1 MTPELE
7 FYYNNRF
14 MMMSSQ
20 GWLDLVEDV
29 KEMVNTYNNV
39 TTINSVDEFHKRQ
52 GQIDILN
59 WILNLRDLSEKTYEE
74 LNESII

>member
-1 MTPELE
+1 MTPELQK
-7 FYYNNRF
+7 YYNERF
-14 MMMSSQ
+14 TMMSSQ

-59 WILNLRDLSEKTYEE
+59 WILNLRELSEKTYEE
-74 LNESII
+74 LDESII

>member
-1 MTPELE
+1 MDKELE
-7 FYYNNRF
+7 KYYTDRF
-14 MMMSSQ
+14 TMMSSQ

-29 KEMVNTYNNV
+29 KEMIATYNNV

>member
-1 MTPELE
+1 MTPDLE

-29 KEMVNTYNNV
+29 KQMVDTYNNV
-39 TTINSVDEFHKRQ
+39 ITINSVDEFHKRQ
-52 GQIDILN
+52 GQLDILN

>member
-7 FYYNNRF
+7 KYYNERF
-14 MMMSSQ
+14 TMMSSQ
-20 GWLDLVEDV
+20 GWLDLIEDV
-29 KEMVNTYNNV
+29 KEMIATYNNV

-59 WILNLRDLSEKTYEE
+59 WVLNLKELSEKTYEE
-74 LNESII
+74 LNESFI

>member
-7 FYYNNRF
+7 KYYYERF
-14 MMMSSQ
+14 SMMSSQ

-29 KEMVNTYNNV
+29 KEMIATYNNV
-39 TTINSVDEFHKRQ
+39 TSINSVDEFHKRQ

-59 WILNLRDLSEKTYEE
+59 WMLNLKELSEKTYEE
-74 LNESII
+74 LNESFI

>member
-7 FYYNNRF
+7 KYYNERF
-14 MMMSSQ
+14 TMMSSQ
-20 GWLDLVEDV
+20 GWLDLIEDV
-29 KEMVNTYNNV
+29 KEMIATYNNV

-59 WILNLRDLSEKTYEE
+59 WVINLKELSEKTYEE
-74 LNESII
+74 LNESFI